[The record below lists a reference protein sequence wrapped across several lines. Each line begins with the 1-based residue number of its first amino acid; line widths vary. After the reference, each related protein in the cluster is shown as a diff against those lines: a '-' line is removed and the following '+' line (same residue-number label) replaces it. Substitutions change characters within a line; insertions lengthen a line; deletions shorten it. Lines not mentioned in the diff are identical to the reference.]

1 MRINLTKEEIVN
13 SIYMQ
18 IGYSKKISEN
28 LLEDFF
34 EIIFN
39 SLKKNNKV
47 KIAKFGTFQ
56 VRFKKSRIGRNPK
69 TKEKKIIS
77 QRNVVL
83 FKASNEFKNLLNIEN
98 AK

>member
-1 MRINLTKEEIVN
+1 MGSEMCIRDR
-13 SIYMQ
+13 
-18 IGYSKKISEN
+18 KIKFS
-28 LLEDFF
+28 
-34 EIIFN
+34 
-39 SLKKNNKV
+39 
-47 KIAKFGTFQ
+47 KFGTFSL
-56 VRFKKSRIGRNPK
+56 RLKKSRVGRNPK